1 VLPALTLSPP
11 PARVR
16 VYVRELESVASD
28 AATDG
33 SVFSELGHRIVLA
46 DHVVLA

>member
-1 VLPALTLSPP
+1 MLPELTLPPP

-16 VYVRELESVASD
+16 AYVRELESVTSD

-46 DHVVLA
+46 DHIVLA